1 MFPKG
6 SLRSHP
12 RRADGTIASPSSS
25 QEHAVEVT
33 GHDAGGD
40 ADPDGPWDAL
50 HILAPQCE
58 VYVCVGPVEGTER

>member
-1 MFPKG
+1 M
-6 SLRSHP
+6 
-12 RRADGTIASPSSS
+12 
-25 QEHAVEVT
+25 EVT